1 MNTLLKAKQQADKKQ
16 KKKKEA
22 NAKFSYQEEMLR
34 SQHQQLFRIEEV
46 EKRNRNFHSSSE
58 GPKKKGFTGTR
69 T

>member
-1 MNTLLKAKQQADKKQ
+1 
-16 KKKKEA
+16 
-22 NAKFSYQEEMLR
+22 MLR
-34 SQHQQLFRIEEV
+34 PQHEQLFRIEEV

>member
-1 MNTLLKAKQQADKKQ
+1 MNTLLKTKQKADKKQ
-16 KKKKEA
+16 KKEA

-34 SQHQQLFRIEEV
+34 PQHEQLFRIEEV